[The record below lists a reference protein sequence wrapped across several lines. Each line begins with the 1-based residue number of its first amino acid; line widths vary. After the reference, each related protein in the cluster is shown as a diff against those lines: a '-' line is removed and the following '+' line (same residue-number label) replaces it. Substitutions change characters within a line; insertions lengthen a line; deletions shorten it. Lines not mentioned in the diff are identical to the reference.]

1 MASEGP
7 LICGTGGSGGDYD
20 HMGNAGWSTPSNIT
34 ADDGL
39 YSNVILDPKG
49 VGGAKSKWLRAT
61 NFGFDIPA
69 GATIDGVKVTAE
81 LKASSTDQTP
91 ALSSAQLVS
100 GGSRAGQ
107 ENTSNTNL
115 TTSDADYDRGG
126 ETDTW
131 GMALSAATV
140 NDSGFGVDIMV
151 ELLAPSGGDLGPTT
165 ISCDK
170 IAMTIY
176 FTETETGRQ
185 YQVTAFAKSVHAH
198 FRQKRGIKSKI

>member
-20 HMGNAGWSTPSNIT
+20 HMGNAGWSSPSNIT

-39 YSNVILDPKG
+39 YSNAILDPKG

-61 NFGFDIPA
+61 NFGFNIPA

-81 LKASSTDQTP
+81 LKASFTAQTP

-100 GGSRAGQ
+100 GGSRVGQ
-107 ENTSNTNL
+107 ANTSNTNL
-115 TTSDADYDRGG
+115 TVSDADYDRGG
-126 ETDTW
+126 ETDIW
-131 GMALSAATV
+131 EMALSAATV

-151 ELLAPSGGDLGPTT
+151 ELLAPSSGANT

-176 FTETETGRQ
+176 FTEAETGRQ
-185 YQVTAFAKSVHAH
+185 YQATAFAKSVHAH